1 MGSPCRTRQSRI
13 WHTRNSASD
22 SFPPPLPVRN
32 FIAPLAFC
40 SLVIGVKKIGD
51 VRAVGRIGFRTLAWF
66 VFASFVSAYFS
77 LLAEMFLRLAS

>member
-1 MGSPCRTRQSRI
+1 
-13 WHTRNSASD
+13 
-22 SFPPPLPVRN
+22 
-32 FIAPLAFC
+32 
-40 SLVIGVKKIGD
+40 VKKIGD